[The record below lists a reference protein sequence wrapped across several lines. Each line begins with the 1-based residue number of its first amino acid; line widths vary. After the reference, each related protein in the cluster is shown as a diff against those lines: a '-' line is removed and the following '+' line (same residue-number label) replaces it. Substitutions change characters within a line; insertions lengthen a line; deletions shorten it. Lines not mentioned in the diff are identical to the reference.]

1 MRHRFSSTVLLLS
14 VVLSL
19 GFGKWG
25 AWIGFPSYGVFLID
39 ILFMGSILLRFL
51 PGFQRPGDLL
61 IYFLPCSLLILI
73 HLFTASIGSRVTQI
87 RDLVPF
93 IYLLF
98 VPAIARTLEGVDF
111 TRIIRALRLGTILHL
126 AWSGLVTLGLLQP
139 FRFFPSVFGAQI
151 FEKRWDLAGLVYAIG
166 ILSWSSFRSQKL
178 ERNSIAIIA
187 FVIAGGLQASRAG
200 MISVAFAIIFVLLK
214 ERVNGYGRQG
224 YLSRIVLIATLGFA
238 VVTSAS
244 LLSSQLPGSSL
255 SRLGVFG
262 DDAKV
267 IQSAGNTA
275 RARSEARKLM
285 MNWTFTQNK
294 QFFGFGPGVEIVRDS
309 GAINYLSGAKDVRAP
324 HNWFVGLFARF
335 GILGTAVWALLVT
348 YGAFGRGLS
357 PEIAWLGR
365 CSIFLILVVSTL
377 GVIMESP
384 FGSLPFSFF
393 LGMLMVNKN
402 RISGVGK

>member
-1 MRHRFSSTVLLLS
+1 MKYRLSSTVLLLS
-14 VVLSL
+14 IVLSL

-39 ILFMGSILLRFL
+39 ILFVGSILLRFL
-51 PGFQRPGDLL
+51 PSSQRPGDVL

-73 HLFTASIGSRVTQI
+73 HLLTASIGSRVTQI

-111 TRIIRALRLGTILHL
+111 TRIIQALRLGTILHL
-126 AWSGLVTLGLLQP
+126 AWSSLVILGFLRP
-139 FRFFPSVFGAQI
+139 FVFFPSVFGAQI

-178 ERNSIAIIA
+178 ERNSIVIIA

-200 MISVAFAIIFVLLK
+200 LISVAFATIFVLLK
-214 ERVNGYGRQG
+214 ERVNGYGRKG
-224 YLSRIVLIATLGFA
+224 YLARIVLIATVGFA
-238 VVTSAS
+238 LVTSAS

-255 SRLGVFG
+255 SRLGVLG
-262 DDAKV
+262 DDDKV

-285 MNWTFTQNK
+285 MDWTFTQNK
-294 QFFGFGPGVEIVRDS
+294 QFFGFGPGAEIVSDS
-309 GAINYLSGAKDVRAP
+309 GAIRFLSGAKDVRAP
-324 HNWFVGLFARF
+324 HNWLVGLFARF
-335 GILGTAVWALLVT
+335 GILGTAVWTLLVT
-348 YGAFGRGLS
+348 YIVFGRSFS

-365 CSIFLILVVSTL
+365 CSIFLILVVSSL

-402 RISGVGK
+402 SRSGVGK

>member
-1 MRHRFSSTVLLLS
+1 MRHRFSSSVLLLS
-14 VVLSL
+14 VILSL

-51 PGFQRPGDLL
+51 PRFQRPGDLL
-61 IYFLPCSLLILI
+61 FYFLPCSLLILI
-73 HLFTASIGSRVTQI
+73 YFFTASNGSRVTQI

-111 TRIIRALRLGTILHL
+111 TRIIQALRLGTILHL
-126 AWSGLVTLGLLQP
+126 AWSSLVTLGLLQP
-139 FRFFPSVFGAQI
+139 FRFFPSLFGAQI

-214 ERVNGYGRQG
+214 ERVNGYGSKG
-224 YLSRIVLIATLGFA
+224 YLSRIVLIAILGFA

-294 QFFGFGPGVEIVRDS
+294 QYFGFGPGVEIVSDS

-348 YGAFGRGLS
+348 YSAFGRSLS

-393 LGMLMVNKN
+393 LGMLMANKN